1 MAAPD
6 LHPLDRSLALSL
18 AAPNLWHSESSDL
31 YWNAI
36 GHFGGWMASML
47 LHAVLSEPTARG
59 DPVSL
64 QVQFI
69 GPMQLKPFDV
79 RTALLR
85 QNRTTAFWRSEIVQ
99 VKEPGAAPQ
108 VCAHAAVT
116 LSDWRD
122 TPAFADAVMPA
133 AAAPESL
140 PIPYP
145 RRNPMPEFLKRYDFR
160 VVRGDALKGADR
172 MDSTIWA
179 RDSVPRT
186 LDARSVA
193 ALCDAPIPSLW
204 MRLTEPLM
212 MTTLIFNV
220 FFRVPAGGF
229 TAAGDAHVL
238 LDSHADLAQA
248 GFFDQHTNV
257 WSRGGVLLAQTQQL
271 AWFADRASRSAAV

>member
-1 MAAPD
+1 MTS
-6 LHPLDRSLALSL
+6 LHPLDRSLVLT
-18 AAPNLWHSESSDL
+18 PTGPRLWHSESSDL

-47 LHAVLSEPTARG
+47 LHAVLSEPDARG

-79 RTALLR
+79 RTHLLR
-85 QNRTTAFWRSEIVQ
+85 QNRTTAFWRSEIIQ
-99 VKEPGAAPQ
+99 LKDGATEPQ
-108 VCAHAAVT
+108 ICAHATIT

-122 TPAFADAVMPA
+122 TPTFPDASMPPA
-133 AAAPESL
+133 QPPESL
-140 PIPYP
+140 PFPTQ
-145 RRNPMPEFLKRYDFR
+145 RRNPLPEFLKRYEFR
-160 VVRGDALKGADR
+160 LVRGDALAGADR

-179 RDSVPRT
+179 RDTVPRQ
-186 LDARSVA
+186 LDSRSVA

-204 MRLTEPLM
+204 MRLTQPLM

-220 FFRVPAGGF
+220 FFRVPGAGLA
-229 TAAGDAHVL
+229 AAGDNYVL
-238 LDSHADLAQA
+238 LDSHADLASA

-271 AWFADRASRSAAV
+271 AWFANRPSGSAAV

>member
-1 MAAPD
+1 M
-6 LHPLDRSLALSL
+6 LHPLDASLALT
-18 AAPNLWHSESSDL
+18 PRGTHVWHSESSNL

-36 GHFGGWMASML
+36 GHYGGWMASML
-47 LHAVLSEPTARG
+47 LHGVLSEPTARG
-59 DPVSL
+59 DTVSL

-69 GPMQLKPFDV
+69 GPMKPAPFEV

-108 VCAHAAVT
+108 VCAHATVT
-116 LSDWRD
+116 LSDWRA
-122 TPAFADAVMPA
+122 TPAFADAVMPP
-133 AAAPESL
+133 APPPETL
-140 PIPYP
+140 PVPAP
-145 RRNPMPEFLKRYDFR
+145 RRNPVPEFLKRYDFR
-160 VVRGDALKGADR
+160 VVRGDALKGATR

-179 RDSVPRT
+179 RDAVPRT

-204 MRLTEPLM
+204 MRLTQPLM

-220 FFRVPAGGF
+220 FFRVPAAGF

-257 WSRGGVLLAQTQQL
+257 WSRDGVLLAQTQQL
-271 AWFADRASRSAAV
+271 AWFADKPSGSAAV